1 MAAENGIAPVLET
14 LPADELPAGV
24 PAAPEP
30 QRSIAGR
37 FQKGNA
43 TARQGGLAKAGY
55 KRMAASLGLAELPE
69 GSPVG
74 PYRKHAR
81 DWRDAVAADMAR
93 TIGGG
98 IVGPMASSFL
108 DSAAHALLWSRYLAD
123 LALTTGDHDLAT
135 KAAKHAE
142 ASSRLVREAWEY
154 VAREA
159 EARESSGDDG
169 LAAARAAFQRQLAE
183 GSGS

>member
-1 MAAENGIAPVLET
+1 MTAA
-14 LPADELPAGV
+14 
-24 PAAPEP
+24 
-30 QRSIAGR
+30 
-37 FQKGNA
+37 
-43 TARQGGLAKAGY
+43 
-55 KRMAASLGLAELPE
+55 LGLAELPA

-74 PYRKHAR
+74 PYRKHAK

-98 IVGPMASSFL
+98 FVGPMASSFL

-123 LALTTGDHDLAT
+123 LALTSADHELAT

-159 EARESSGDDG
+159 RSREETADPT
-169 LAAARAAFQRQLAE
+169 APARAAFQAQLAA
-183 GSGS
+183 GGK